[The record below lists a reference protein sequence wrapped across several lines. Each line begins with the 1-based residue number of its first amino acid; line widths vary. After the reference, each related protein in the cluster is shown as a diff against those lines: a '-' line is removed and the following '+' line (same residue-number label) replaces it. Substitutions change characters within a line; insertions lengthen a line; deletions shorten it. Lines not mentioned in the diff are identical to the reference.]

1 MNQLINKDTKIYCSF
16 SKNAGN
22 KGCQFF
28 NAAFYKYNINAIY
41 KSFSVNNIEDALNS
55 AKILKFSGCAI
66 AMPFKKK
73 AYEIV
78 DYNDISALNS
88 ESVNTILFDYESN
101 RLSGYN
107 TDYYATG
114 KMLESKLEKYKTI
127 YVLGNGG
134 LAGSVKAKSK
144 EMGFNVIN
152 ITRNN
157 WIDISKLKDSLIFN
171 CTPVANINID
181 ITNDYID
188 CIIGTHTGDLF
199 HQYQSRKQFEIY
211 TGINYET

>member
-41 KSFSVNNIEDALNS
+41 KSFSVDNINDALNS
-55 AKILKFSGCAI
+55 AKILRFNGCAI
-66 AMPFKKK
+66 AMPFKKT
-73 AYEIV
+73 AFELV
-78 DYNDISALNS
+78 DCKDISASNS

-101 RLSGYN
+101 KLTGYN

-114 KMLESKLEKYKTI
+114 KILESKIDKYNTI
-127 YVLGNGG
+127 YILGNGG
-134 LAGSVKAKSK
+134 LACSVKAKSK
-144 EMGFNVIN
+144 EMGFNIIN

-157 WIDISKLKDSLIFN
+157 WSDINILKNSLIFN
-171 CTPVANINID
+171 CTPVSNINFD

-188 CIIGTHTGDLF
+188 CIIGTQTGDLF

-211 TGINYET
+211 TGIKYEI